1 MSKNIGGKKTMVA
14 LADVPAVAITL
25 VLVAAIFVAGFLV
38 TDGLDDSLT
47 ANSYAANA
55 TDELDEGMYN
65 VVEYA
70 PTWGTL
76 IGVGVLLAIVLGAF
90 YVGRKYTGGGM

>member
-1 MSKNIGGKKTMVA
+1 MVS
-14 LADVPAVAITL
+14 LGEVPGVAITL

-38 TDGLDDSLT
+38 TDGLDDGLT
-47 ANSYAANA
+47 ANSFAANA
-55 TDELDEGMYN
+55 TDEIDEGMYN

-90 YVGRKYTGGGM
+90 YLGRKYTTGGM